1 MGFYLKKCPTK
12 WTGNEI
18 MFHFQLGE
26 ILGGGGGG
34 LCPLLALMNCWLE
47 SFNLRLW
54 SCTSDVLVV
63 GVTGCRTGRIW

>member
-34 LCPLLALMNCWLE
+34 
-47 SFNLRLW
+47 
-54 SCTSDVLVV
+54 
-63 GVTGCRTGRIW
+63 